1 MERCDLLSENTY
13 VTGKSAAITE
23 RLSRLKYVSL
33 SLSISGHMIVHHF
46 LQSLLK
52 STFLSLWHRV
62 EFSTR
67 VFLLSASA
75 AFRLLLRERLI
86 LKRNGNRA
94 RK

>member
-1 MERCDLLSENTY
+1 
-13 VTGKSAAITE
+13 
-23 RLSRLKYVSL
+23 
-33 SLSISGHMIVHHF
+33 MIVHHF